1 MARPEIK
8 QITFEI
14 DGRQVTAPE
23 GTMLVDAAKHGD
35 VEIPYFCYE
44 PKLGAPVGACR
55 MCLVEIE
62 GIPKLQTSCSTPVK
76 DGMVVHTTTDRVKH
90 AQNAV
95 VEFLLVNH
103 PLDCPVC
110 DKGGECPLQDIS
122 YGWGA
127 GKSRMIEPKRH
138 FKKPLEV
145 SPLVAIDRE
154 RCILCYRCVRFSQE
168 IAEDYQLVFLERGDH
183 TYVGTHDGRPY
194 VAPFSGN
201 IIELCPVG
209 ALTSTAYRFRARPWD
224 VEEAGTVC
232 VGCASQ
238 CNVSYT
244 IRDDD
249 KVLRVLA
256 RDNDEVDDGWVCDK
270 GRFGYESFHSP
281 ERVLAPMVRDGGV
294 LREVSWERALGEA
307 AKALTRG
314 GERTAALAGGAVTNE
329 EGLLLARL
337 LRDGLGSPHLDS
349 RATGAFDPC
358 QARVLA
364 RPELTARVSDIDYAD
379 AVLVVEVEPVD
390 EAPVL
395 DLRIRKARRRHGA
408 RIVTLTSR
416 PSALEDPGA
425 ELGADPGGDVAVR
438 FAPGA
443 AEAALAALAA
453 ALGSPRVGGSRP
465 ASPANAEGETDISAT
480 VSPESRSHAEGSS
493 TSVAELA
500 EKAGA
505 DPEAIEAAAAVLRAA
520 RFGSDA
526 DERKDGDV
534 VVMWGERATTGT
546 RGAAAVDAL
555 LAVTGAL
562 EIGER
567 PESGLIEIPSRANGR
582 GLREVGVSPRLAAGL
597 ADSPAPGL
605 STAEIG
611 PALAAGELS
620 TLLLVAADPLTELS
634 DRPTW
639 ERALD
644 SAEAV
649 VAFSDFVT
657 PSLAEHA
664 TVVFPGESN
673 AEKEGTLTHPDGRL
687 QRVRQAVPHAG
698 EVRPVW
704 AVLAELCYQTG
715 APLPAGASAA
725 NGSAPAAGGAGSSS
739 TAAADGAAAKGAD
752 RPILSLPDVTAA
764 IAVDVPF
771 YAGITLDEIGGRGVR
786 WQDRDAAAA
795 APEAELPSG
804 PLETPPDLPAGLH
817 LGAAPALFASPAV
830 EHSPS
835 LRFLA
840 PRQRAELSPDDA
852 QRLGIAPGADVEVS
866 SGDRVVRATAAI
878 RAAIRPGSVF
888 LTQGLGAEGAE
899 ALTNGAP
906 STVEVRSAPPLIHQV
921 GGGPAAEDSTA
932 GRGEAAP
939 AETASRGDAGTT
951 DAPGGPS
958 TPGTGGSD
966 APGDPSEVVPEPG
979 EAAKEAHPA
988 REGDRASDAGPSED
1002 YPS

>member
-1 MARPEIK
+1 MARPKIK

-76 DGMVVHTTTDRVKH
+76 DGMVVHTETDRVKH

-122 YGWGA
+122 YGWGG

-168 IAEDYQLVFLERGDH
+168 IAEDYQLAFLERGDH

-232 VGCASQ
+232 IGCASQ

-256 RDNDEVDDGWVCDK
+256 RDNEEVDDGWVCDK
-270 GRFGYESFHSP
+270 GRFGYESFHAP

-314 GERTAALAGGAVTNE
+314 GAKTAALAGGAVTNE

-349 RATGAFDPC
+349 RATGVFDPC

-408 RIVTLTSR
+408 SVVTLTSR
-416 PSALEDPGA
+416 PSTLDDPGS

-443 AEAALAALAA
+443 AESALAALAA
-453 ALGSPRVGGSRP
+453 ALGSPRVGAGAAADVEQTS
-465 ASPANAEGETDISAT
+465 GAT
-480 VSPESRSHAEGSS
+480 AG
-493 TSVAELA
+493 VAELA
-500 EKAGA
+500 AKAGA
-505 DPEAIEAAAAVLRAA
+505 DPAEIEAAAAALRAA
-520 RFGSDA
+520 RFGADA
-526 DERKDGDV
+526 GERKDGDI
-534 VVMWGERATTGT
+534 VVMWGERATVGK

-555 LAVTGAL
+555 LAVAGAL

-582 GLREVGVSPRLAAGL
+582 GLREVGVSPRLTAGL
-597 ADSPAPGL
+597 ADAPAPGL
-605 STAEIG
+605 SATEIG
-611 PALAAGELS
+611 PALADGELS
-620 TLLLVAADPLTELS
+620 TLLLVDADPLTELS

-644 SAEAV
+644 RADAV
-649 VAFSDFVT
+649 VAFANFVT
-657 PSLAEHA
+657 PGLAEHA

-698 EVRPVW
+698 EVHPVW
-704 AVLAELCYQTG
+704 TVLAELCER
-715 APLPAGASAA
+715 AGASPTELAGAASA
-725 NGSAPAAGGAGSSS
+725 NGAGPG
-739 TAAADGAAAKGAD
+739 
-752 RPILSLPDVTAA
+752 LSLPDVTAA
-764 IAVDVPF
+764 VAAAVPF
-771 YAGITLDEIGGRGVR
+771 YAGVTLDEIGGRGVR
-786 WQDRDAAAA
+786 WQDRDAASAV
-795 APEAELPSG
+795 PEQELPTG
-804 PLETPPDLPAGLH
+804 PLDSPPDLPAGLR
-817 LGAAPALFASPAV
+817 LGATPALFASPAV

-852 QRLGIAPGADVEVS
+852 QRLGIAPGEDVEVS
-866 SGDRVVRATAAI
+866 SGDRVVRAAAAI
-878 RAAIRPGSVF
+878 RQAIRPGSVF
-888 LTQGLGAEGAE
+888 LTQGLGADGAE
-899 ALTNGAP
+899 ALTNGVP
-906 STVEVRSAPPLIHQV
+906 RTVEVRSAPPQVVQV
-921 GGGPAAEDSTA
+921 GGPPADE
-932 GRGEAAP
+932 
-939 AETASRGDAGTT
+939 AETGAADTV
-951 DAPGGPS
+951 S
-958 TPGTGGSD
+958 TPGAGGSD
-966 APGDPSEVVPEPG
+966 APGAAEDVVPEPS
-979 EAAKEAHPA
+979 EAADEAEPGKA
-988 REGDRASDAGPSED
+988 DRS
-1002 YPS
+1002 

>member
-1 MARPEIK
+1 MARPAIK

-183 TYVGTHDGRPY
+183 TFVGTHDGRPY

-224 VEEAGTVC
+224 VEEAGSVC
-232 VGCASQ
+232 IGCASQ

-244 IRDDD
+244 VRDDD

-281 ERVLAPMVRDGGV
+281 DRVLAPRVRDGGV

-314 GERTAALAGGAVTNE
+314 GEKTAALAGGAVTNE

-379 AVLVVEVEPVD
+379 AILVVELEPVD

-408 RIVTLTSR
+408 SVITLTSR
-416 PSALEDPGA
+416 PSSLDDPGS

-453 ALGSPRVGGSRP
+453 ALGSPRIGSADGEPRLSANISPKVGVHP
-465 ASPANAEGETDISAT
+465 
-480 VSPESRSHAEGSS
+480 
-493 TSVAELA
+493 SVVADLA
-500 EKAGA
+500 AKAGA
-505 DPEAIEAAAAVLRAA
+505 DPAAIEAAAAALREA
-520 RFGSDA
+520 RFGGDA
-526 DERKDGDV
+526 DERKHGDV
-534 VVMWGERATTGT
+534 VVMWGERTTVGK

-567 PESGLIEIPSRANGR
+567 PESGLIEIGSRANGR
-582 GLREVGVSPRLAAGL
+582 GLREVGVAPKLAAGL
-597 ADSPAPGL
+597 ADSSAPGL
-605 STAEIG
+605 SAAEIG

-620 TLLLVAADPLTELS
+620 TLLLVAADPQTELS

-639 ERALD
+639 ERAYD
-644 SAEAV
+644 RAEAV
-649 VAFSDFVT
+649 VAFSDFIT
-657 PSLAEHA
+657 PGLAEHA
-664 TVVFPGESN
+664 TVVFPSESN

-698 EVRPVW
+698 AVRPVW
-704 AVLAELCYQTG
+704 AVLAELCARAG
-715 APLPAGASAA
+715 KPLSAPSS
-725 NGSAPAAGGAGSSS
+725 NGSGPS
-739 TAAADGAAAKGAD
+739 
-752 RPILSLPDVTAA
+752 LSLPDVTAA
-764 IAVDVPF
+764 VTDAVPF

-786 WQDRDAAAA
+786 WQDRDAASA

-804 PLETPPDLPAGLH
+804 PLESPPDLPTGLQ

-852 QRLGIAPGADVEVS
+852 QRLGIAPGEDVEVS

-906 STVEVRSAPPLIHQV
+906 RTVEVRSAPPLIHQV
-921 GGGPAAEDSTA
+921 GEDKQPQPVAAGETGGSAAT
-932 GRGEAAP
+932 G
-939 AETASRGDAGTT
+939 
-951 DAPGGPS
+951 APGGPD
-958 TPGTGGSD
+958 TPGAGGSD

-979 EAAKEAHPA
+979 EAAREAHPA
-988 REGDRASDAGPSED
+988 REGDRASDAGPTED

>member
-122 YGWGA
+122 YGWGP

-168 IAEDYQLVFLERGDH
+168 VAEDYQLVFLERGDH

-232 VGCASQ
+232 IGCASQ

-256 RDNDEVDDGWVCDK
+256 RDNEDVDDGWVCDK
-270 GRFGYESFHSP
+270 GRFGYEAFHSP
-281 ERVLAPMVRDGGV
+281 DRVLAPMVRDGGV
-294 LREVSWERALGEA
+294 LREVSWERALAEA

-314 GERTAALAGGAVTNE
+314 GEKTAALAGGAVTNE

-337 LRDGLGSPHLDS
+337 LRDGLGSPHIDS

-395 DLRIRKARRRHGA
+395 DLRVRKARRRHGA
-408 RIVTLTSR
+408 SVITLTSR
-416 PSALEDPGA
+416 PSSLDDPGS

-453 ALGSPRVGGSRP
+453 ALGSPRAGGSRP

-480 VSPESRSHAEGSS
+480 VSPESGSHAEATA

-500 EKAGA
+500 AKAGA
-505 DPEAIEAAAAVLRAA
+505 DPDAIKAAAAALRAA
-520 RFGSDA
+520 RFGADA
-526 DERKDGDV
+526 DERRDGDV
-534 VVMWGERATTGT
+534 VVMWGERTTVGK

-555 LAVTGAL
+555 LAVTAAL
-562 EIGER
+562 EIGDR

-582 GLREVGVSPRLAAGL
+582 GLREVGVAPKLAAGL
-597 ADSPAPGL
+597 ADAPAPGL
-605 STAEIG
+605 SAAEIG
-611 PALAAGELS
+611 PALADGELS
-620 TLLLVAADPLTELS
+620 TLLLVAADPQTELS

-639 ERALD
+639 ERAYD
-644 SAEAV
+644 RAEAI
-649 VAFSDFVT
+649 VAFSEFVT
-657 PSLAEHA
+657 PGLAEHA
-664 TVVFPGESN
+664 TVVFPAESN

-704 AVLAELCYQTG
+704 TVLADLCEHAGVSPAEFAGLAARG
-715 APLPAGASAA
+715 AALAGGGTSANGTAA
-725 NGSAPAAGGAGSSS
+725 NGAG
-739 TAAADGAAAKGAD
+739 
-752 RPILSLPDVTAA
+752 PLLSLPDVTAA
-764 IAVDVPF
+764 VAAAVPF
-771 YAGITLDEIGGRGVR
+771 YAGVTLDEIGGRGIR
-786 WQDRDAAAA
+786 WQDREAASA

-804 PLETPPDLPAGLH
+804 PLDTPPDLPAGLH

-852 QRLGIAPGADVEVS
+852 QRLGIAPGEDVEVT

-878 RAAIRPGSVF
+878 RQAIRPGSVF
-888 LTQGLGAEGAE
+888 LTQGLGADGAE
-899 ALTNGAP
+899 ALTNGVP
-906 STVEVRSAPPLIHQV
+906 RTVEVRSAPPLIHQV
-921 GGGPAAEDSTA
+921 A
-932 GRGEAAP
+932 
-939 AETASRGDAGTT
+939 
-951 DAPGGPS
+951 S
-958 TPGTGGSD
+958 TPADTSATGGAGAGSD
-966 APGDPSEVVPEPG
+966 APGDPSDAAPDDVAEAVPEDPI
-979 EAAKEAHPA
+979 
-988 REGDRASDAGPSED
+988 S
-1002 YPS
+1002 

>member
-8 QITFEI
+8 HVTFEI
-14 DGRQVTAPE
+14 DGREVTAPE

-62 GIPKLQTSCSTPVK
+62 GIPKLQTSCSTPIK

-122 YGWGA
+122 FGWG
-127 GKSRMIEPKRH
+127 GGRSRMIEPKRH

-168 IAEDYQLVFLERGDH
+168 IAEDYQLAFLERGDH

-224 VEEAGTVC
+224 VEEAGSVC

-244 IRDDD
+244 IRDDH

-256 RDNDEVDDGWVCDK
+256 RDNAEVDDGWVCDK
-270 GRFGYESFHSP
+270 GRFGYESFHS
-281 ERVLAPMVRDGGV
+281 EQRVLAPMVRDGGV

-314 GERTAALAGGAVTNE
+314 GAGTAALAGGAVTNE

-337 LRDGLGSPHLDS
+337 LREGLGSPNLDA
-349 RATGAFDPC
+349 RATGTVDPC

-364 RPELTARVSDIDYAD
+364 RPELSARVSDLDYAD
-379 AVLVVEVEPVD
+379 AILVVEVEPID

-395 DLRIRKARRRHGA
+395 DLRVRKARRRNGT
-408 RIVTLTSR
+408 RVITLTSR
-416 PSALEDPGA
+416 PSALDDPGS
-425 ELGADPGGDVAVR
+425 ELGADASGDVAVR

-443 AEAALAALAA
+443 TQAALAALAA
-453 ALGSPRVGGSRP
+453 ALGSPRVSAGDTRGAEATTTEGGS
-465 ASPANAEGETDISAT
+465 SA
-480 VSPESRSHAEGSS
+480 PEQSGGATAG
-493 TSVAELA
+493 VAELA
-500 EKAGA
+500 ARAGA
-505 DPEAIEAAAAVLRAA
+505 DPAEIEAAAAALRSA
-520 RFGSDA
+520 RFGGGDA
-526 DERKDGDV
+526 DEGGDIV
-534 VVMWGERATTGT
+534 VLWGERASDGAN
-546 RGAAAVDAL
+546 GAAAVDAL
-555 LAVTGAL
+555 LAVAGAL
-562 EIGER
+562 DVGTR

-582 GLREVGVSPRLAAGL
+582 GLREVGVAPTLAAGL
-597 ADSPAPGL
+597 VDAPAPGL
-605 STAEIG
+605 GTAAIG
-611 PALAAGELS
+611 RALAEGELT
-620 TLLLVAADPLTELS
+620 TLLLVATDPLTELA

-644 SAEAV
+644 RAEAV
-649 VAFSDFVT
+649 VAVADFVT
-657 PSLAEHA
+657 PGLAEHA
-664 TVVFPGESN
+664 TVVFPGECN

-704 AVLAELCYQTG
+704 SVLAELCARAG
-715 APLPAGASAA
+715 APMPAATGS
-725 NGSAPAAGGAGSSS
+725 NGSAP
-739 TAAADGAAAKGAD
+739 
-752 RPILSLPDVTAA
+752 RVSLPDVTAA
-764 IAVDVPF
+764 VAAAVPF
-771 YAGITLDEIGGRGVR
+771 YAGVTLDEIGGRGVR
-786 WQDRDAAAA
+786 WQDRDAASAAA
-795 APEAELPSG
+795 APDAELPSG
-804 PLETPPDLPAGLH
+804 PLAAPAELPAGLR

-830 EHSPS
+830 QHSPS
-835 LRFLA
+835 LRFLE
-840 PRQRAELSPDDA
+840 PRQRVELSRDDA
-852 QRLGIAPGADVEVS
+852 QRLGIRSGEDVEVS

-888 LTQGLGAEGAE
+888 LTQGLGADGAE
-899 ALTNGAP
+899 ALTNGVP
-906 STVEVRSAPPLIHQV
+906 RTVEVRSAPPQLVQV
-921 GGGPAAEDSTA
+921 GGGPTEATEATRGEDAAGDADASDAAATA
-932 GRGEAAP
+932 G
-939 AETASRGDAGTT
+939 TA
-951 DAPGGPS
+951 
-958 TPGTGGSD
+958 GSD
-966 APGDPSEVVPEPG
+966 APGDAGDVVPEPS
-979 EAAKEAHPA
+979 EAAREAHPA
-988 REGDRASDAGPSED
+988 SEGDRASEGGLGDGDEHS
-1002 YPS
+1002 

>member
-1 MARPEIK
+1 MARPTIK

-14 DGRQVTAPE
+14 DGREVTAPE

-168 IAEDYQLVFLERGDH
+168 VAEDYQLVFLERGDH

-256 RDNDEVDDGWVCDK
+256 RDNEEVDDGWVCDK

-307 AKALTRG
+307 AKALARG

-349 RATGAFDPC
+349 RATGDLDPC

-416 PSALEDPGA
+416 PSALDDPGS

-453 ALGSPRVGGSRP
+453 ALGSPRAPV
-465 ASPANAEGETDISAT
+465 GETEIPAT
-480 VSPESRSHAEGSS
+480 MSPESRSHQI
-493 TSVAELA
+493 AELA
-500 EKAGA
+500 AKAGA
-505 DPEAIEAAAAVLRAA
+505 DPAEIEAAAAALRAA
-520 RFGSDA
+520 RFGDA
-526 DERKDGDV
+526 ADARKDGDV
-534 VVMWGERATTGT
+534 VVMWGERTTVGK

-562 EIGER
+562 EIAER
-567 PESGLIEIPSRANGR
+567 PESGLIEVPSRANGR
-582 GLREVGVSPRLAAGL
+582 GLREVGVAARLAAGL

-605 STAEIG
+605 SAAEIG
-611 PALAAGELS
+611 SALAEGELS
-620 TLLLVAADPLTELS
+620 TLLLVAADPQTELS

-639 ERALD
+639 ERAYD
-644 SAEAV
+644 RAEAI
-649 VAFSDFVT
+649 VAFADFVT
-657 PSLAEHA
+657 PGLAEHA

-704 AVLAELCYQTG
+704 AVLAELCHRAG
-715 APLPAGASAA
+715 APLPA
-725 NGSAPAAGGAGSSS
+725 
-739 TAAADGAAAKGAD
+739 DG
-752 RPILSLPDVTAA
+752 PPLSLPDVTAA
-764 IAVDVPF
+764 VTAAVPF
-771 YAGITLDEIGGRGVR
+771 YAGITLEEIGGRGVR

-804 PLETPPDLPAGLH
+804 PLESPPDLPTGLR

-878 RAAIRPGSVF
+878 RNAIRPGSVF

-899 ALTNGAP
+899 ALTNGVPGA
-906 STVEVRSAPPLIHQV
+906 VEVRSAPPLVVQV
-921 GGGPAAEDSTA
+921 GGGPGTDDSTA
-932 GRGEAAP
+932 DAGETASAEAAP
-939 AETASRGDAGTT
+939 RGDVT
-951 DAPGGPS
+951 DAPGAAATGPGGAGGPS
-958 TPGTGGSD
+958 TPGAGGSD
-966 APGDPSEVVPEPG
+966 APGDAGDVVPEPS
-979 EAAKEAHPA
+979 EAADEAEPGKA
-988 REGDRASDAGPSED
+988 DRS
-1002 YPS
+1002 